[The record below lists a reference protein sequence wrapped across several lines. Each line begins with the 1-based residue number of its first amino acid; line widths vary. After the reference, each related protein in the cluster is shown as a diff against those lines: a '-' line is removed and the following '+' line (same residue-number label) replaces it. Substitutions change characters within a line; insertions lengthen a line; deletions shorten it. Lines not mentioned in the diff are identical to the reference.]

1 MKTRFYRFTY
11 YLQGV
16 SLLLCGIALVDFI
29 LNPLAPD
36 FIFGSTSFRILS
48 MWVAT
53 PLTLLVS
60 FFIQRKR
67 AGNVIGPLLVLWSG
81 TVALNTLR
89 KDTALEI
96 FILFAIYELTL
107 GWYSLFLMV
116 MHFPNGKISPERAA
130 PWIYR
135 LFIVNILLGL
145 LIFLS
150 MESLSPIDQIENPF
164 FVLALKGTN
173 DWFGQLGIF
182 LFLPVIIISIISP
195 ILHYRRGSAVERQQI
210 KWMAIFALI
219 LSTCVLIAYVAYPLA
234 TGGDRLLGYNNL
246 FSLVY
251 FSFTAFFPPLAIGLA
266 ILRYHLWDIDLVI
279 RRTLVYGG
287 LTATLALIYFGGV
300 VLLQGILSAITGES
314 RSEIV
319 TVATTLIIAAL
330 FTPLRKRIQH
340 DIDRRF
346 YRRKYNAEQTLAN
359 FAALARNETDLK
371 TLTEQ
376 VVEIVEQT
384 LQPSNAS
391 LWLKPFAITPQARAA
406 QEVE

>member
-1 MKTRFYRFTY
+1 MKTRFYRFIY

-16 SLLLCGIALVDFI
+16 ALLLCGIALVDFM

-36 FIFGSTSFRILS
+36 FIFDSTSFRILS
-48 MWVAT
+48 MWLAT
-53 PLTLLVS
+53 PLTLLVG

-81 TVALNTLR
+81 TVVLNTLR

-96 FILFAIYELTL
+96 FILFGLYSLTL
-107 GWYSLFLMV
+107 GWYSLFMMV
-116 MHFPNGKISPERAA
+116 MHFPNGKISPEKAA

-150 MESLSPIDQIENPF
+150 MESLSPTNQIENPLY
-164 FVLALKGTN
+164 VHALKGTN

-182 LFLPVIIISIISP
+182 LFLPVIIISIVSP
-195 ILHYRRGSAVERQQI
+195 ILHYRRGSTLERQQI

-219 LSTCVLIAYVAYPLA
+219 LSTCVFIAYVAYPLA

-251 FSFTAFFPPLAIGLA
+251 FSFTAVFPPIAIGLA
-266 ILRYHLWDIDLVI
+266 ILRYHLWDIDVII

-300 VLLQGILSAITGES
+300 VLLQGILSAIMGES

-319 TVATTLIIAAL
+319 TVVTTLAIAAL
-330 FTPLRKRIQH
+330 FTPLRRRIQSF
-340 DIDRRF
+340 IDRRF
-346 YRRKYNAEQTLAN
+346 YRKKYNAEQSLAD
-359 FAALARNETDLK
+359 FALHARNETDLVALTGQLVSIVQK
-371 TLTEQ
+371 TVEPEQ
-376 VVEIVEQT
+376 V
-384 LQPSNAS
+384 S
-391 LWLKPFAITPQARAA
+391 LWLREGPTGL
-406 QEVE
+406 EVAHDR